1 MNNTT
6 PALRATPPQLRSGI
20 WEISNPPS
28 TCGPVWG
35 LLESPLHTKSMNW
48 EAIITTLKL
57 ATATATIL
65 AVIGLPISYWV
76 AFSKLRW
83 KFLVEAVVALPLV
96 LPPTVLGFYVLV
108 AMGPRSPFGRWYES
122 FAGHA
127 LPFTLEGLVI
137 ASTLY
142 SLPFAV
148 QPVAAA
154 FRSIDRRMIEASWT
168 LGVSSWGTFFRV
180 IVPQAK
186 AGLVAGFVLSFAHTV
201 GEFGVVLMVGGN
213 IPGVTRTISIHVYD
227 EVQSMDYA
235 SAGMTSLALLVFSF
249 LILSLVYSLTPRRDR
264 IF

>member
-1 MNNTT
+1 
-6 PALRATPPQLRSGI
+6 
-20 WEISNPPS
+20 
-28 TCGPVWG
+28 
-35 LLESPLHTKSMNW
+35 MNW
-48 EAIITTLKL
+48 EAIVTTLKL
-57 ATATATIL
+57 ATATATVL
-65 AVIGLPISYWV
+65 AIIGLPISYWV
-76 AFSKLRW
+76 AFSKWRW
-83 KFLVEAVVALPLV
+83 KFLVEAIVALPLV

-108 AMGPRSPFGRWYES
+108 AMGPHSPFGHWYE
-122 FAGHA
+122 ALTGHGLA
-127 LPFTLEGLVI
+127 FTLEGLVV

-154 FRSIDRRMIEASWT
+154 FRTIDRRMIEASWT

-186 AGLVAGFVLSFAHTV
+186 AGLIAGFVLSFAHTV

-227 EVQSMDYA
+227 EVQSLNYA
-235 SAGMTSLALLVFSF
+235 SAAMTSFALLLFSF
-249 LILSLVYSLTPRRDR
+249 LILSIVYSITPRRGR